1 MHCELVKPYHL
12 SDSFALST
20 TKEMLTPQNMIV
32 VFKEDNKNTLMSKI
46 ILLMT
51 IIIVKDYDILILF
64 LFKLTRLKSTQ
75 KVLVNFFKMFKPC
88 ALLHTWRTIIFC
100 MVPSTI
106 PVGKNILEVMRPFF
120 TATLRYVCLAVYY
133 SARIHTVDLNL
144 SVPCFSI

>member
-1 MHCELVKPYHL
+1 MHCELVKSYHL

-64 LFKLTRLKSTQ
+64 LFKLTHLKSTQ
-75 KVLVNFFKMFKPC
+75 KVFSQFF
-88 ALLHTWRTIIFC
+88 
-100 MVPSTI
+100 
-106 PVGKNILEVMRPFF
+106 
-120 TATLRYVCLAVYY
+120 
-133 SARIHTVDLNL
+133 
-144 SVPCFSI
+144 